1 MIIPENFWEL
11 DCLATPD
18 DRHRLWL
25 ARDVDLPEEI
35 MCGAEPSYEMLVGL
49 MLNPSR
55 ARGEGQGDPTQRKW
69 HGFARRLWA
78 ARYGFLNLFAESSP
92 YPTDLFTFSY
102 EDTVGEHNDEVIRRV
117 FRQAAARDWPVVCG
131 WGKPSLPKREMAWVA
146 VRIMEVLDIATAE
159 GVQLY
164 CFHTTDDGW
173 WPRHPL
179 MLSYEHATLKPFNP
193 ETRP

>member
-1 MIIPENFWEL
+1 MIIPDRFWEL

-18 DRHRLWL
+18 DDHRLWL
-25 ARDVDLPEEI
+25 GRDVDLPLGDGQ
-35 MCGAEPSYEMLVGL
+35 MPDYEMLVGL

-69 HGFARRLWA
+69 HGFAKRLGA
-78 ARYGFLNLFAESSP
+78 ARYGFLNLFSESSP
-92 YPTDLFTFSY
+92 YPEDLFTFSY
-102 EDTVGEHNDEVIRRV
+102 EDSVGDHNDEVIRRV
-117 FRQAAARDWPVVCG
+117 FEQAAERNWPVVCG
-131 WGKPSLPKREMAWVA
+131 WGKPSLPKREFGMVA
-146 VRIMEVLDIATAE
+146 CRALEVLDLATAA

-179 MLSYEHATLKPFNP
+179 MLGYEHASLKPFTLEP
-193 ETRP
+193 KP